1 MTKAKPSKPS
11 RLIDR
16 HELLRRIPLTW
27 DVIYKLM
34 KADDFPAAR
43 AVGGK
48 SAWLESEIEQWVL
61 TRPMRGKP
69 PRGRLP
75 LSAHSDDRP

>member
-1 MTKAKPSKPS
+1 MTKAPSPKAPSPS

-27 DVIYKLM
+27 DCVYRLM
-34 KADDFPAAR
+34 KANDFPQAR
-43 AVGGK
+43 VVGGK
-48 SAWLESEIEQWVL
+48 SAWLESEIEAWVVN
-61 TRPMRGKP
+61 RPLRGKP

-75 LSAHSDDRP
+75 LSAHG